1 MTMMSIG
8 IIGAGNI
15 SATHVRAI
23 EGIRAAAVV
32 AVYGRQLERAR
43 KLAATVGAA
52 PSDTLESFF
61 ASAEMDMV
69 AIGTPSGLHSE
80 HGAAAASFGL
90 HVLVEKPLEIT
101 TARADRLI
109 AAAAASGVTLGVI
122 FQDRLKPA
130 VRELKALVDGAA
142 LGTSIV
148 ASARVPWYRP
158 PEYYRDSDWRG
169 TRALDGGGALIN
181 QAIHTVDLLL
191 WLCGPVSRVFG
202 RTATRFHTIDVED
215 TAVAAIEFA
224 SGAIGTIEATTA
236 AWPGRPRRIDIT
248 GSTGTAILEGDDLIA
263 VDLRGDGGRRSDL
276 VTAAARAEN
285 AGSPVVSDA
294 GPHRAVFEDFIR
306 AVSRGEPP
314 CCDGREGRRSVE
326 LVEAIYRSART
337 GQPVELS

>member
-1 MTMMSIG
+1 MMRIG
-8 IIGAGNI
+8 VIGSGNI
-15 SATHVRAI
+15 STTHVRAVAGLR
-23 EGIRAAAVV
+23 EAAVV
-32 AVYGRQLERAR
+32 AVYGRTLEHAR
-43 KLAATVGAA
+43 ELAATVGAV
-52 PSDTLESFF
+52 PSNTLDMFF

-69 AIGTPSGLHSE
+69 AIGTPSGLHAE
-80 HGAAAASFGL
+80 HAAAAASRGL

-101 TARADRLI
+101 TERADRLI
-109 AAAAASGVTLGVI
+109 AATAEAGVTLGVI

-130 VRELKALVDGAA
+130 VRELKALVDSAA

-169 TRALDGGGALIN
+169 TRELDGGGALIN

-202 RTATRFHTIDVED
+202 RTATRFHRIDVED
-215 TAVAAIEFA
+215 TAVASLEFA
-224 SGAIGTIEATTA
+224 GGAIGTIEATTA

-248 GSTGTAILEGDDLIA
+248 GSNGTAILEGDDLIA
-263 VDLRGDGGRRSDL
+263 VDLRGNSDRRADL
-276 VTAAARAEN
+276 AAAAPRAEN
-285 AGSPVVSDA
+285 AASPVVSDA

-306 AVSRGEPP
+306 AVSGGERPA
-314 CCDGREGRRSVE
+314 CDGREARRSVA

-337 GQPVELS
+337 GQPVTLS